1 MPPAPM
7 NSRTFRVDVR
17 SQMTRRLARYIE
29 QQSVHRTFTSV
40 AGDVGVD
47 EKTVRNL
54 FRAYVE
60 RLDAETVFETP
71 ERMGIDEVH
80 LLKKPRC
87 VLTNLTERTIFG
99 VLEKRDKK
107 TVTAHLKS
115 LPERETVKVVTMD
128 MWRPYLDAVG
138 ETMPQ
143 AAVVVDKFH
152 VVRMARSSQASGVGP
167 ISGSA
172 SRGVCPTPT
181 RSPGPAS
188 RSATRPPTPR
198 TGTPRRGTDP
208 RGPAPSWRK
217 ADRRQP
223 ERGCHA
229 LYRHGGPA
237 PAAAQQHHQLHPG
250 GQCARRVARTR
261 CPGRST
267 DSWLVIPVL
276 FEL

>member
-152 VVRMARSSQASGVGP
+152 VVREGEEQPGVG
-167 ISGSA
+167 GRTHQRKCLA
-172 SRGVCPTPT
+172 RC
-181 RSPGPAS
+181 SPHAHAVARPRVTFS
-188 RSATRPPTPR
+188 HPPTDAAN
-198 TGTPRRGTDP
+198 GN
-208 RGPAPSWRK
+208 
-217 ADRRQP
+217 
-223 ERGCHA
+223 
-229 LYRHGGPA
+229 
-237 PAAAQQHHQLHPG
+237 AAA
-250 GQCARRVARTR
+250 RN
-261 CPGRST
+261 
-267 DSWLVIPVL
+267 
-276 FEL
+276 